1 MPAFTTPVVLI
12 SPAPTS
18 TLLPVTAPVTL
29 KLPPVIASV
38 PAFTPAAVSAPPM
51 VAAPVVC
58 NVETPV
64 KPLPWAS
71 TSCAMKSTPFT
82 IVPLAGSKDICVV
95 FVFRSVTFFTNPL
108 EGSLTVVSRAATFPS
123 TPPTRPSKAVTV
135 SLSAFFAN
143 SSVIVVLIAV
153 FPASVRLL
161 RSVFALPASAVA
173 SAFAVSSVFV
183 ANVFSA
189 SVLEYTSALSALPS
203 SASLSALFAIAA
215 VLSLIFLVNPF
226 VSSPTVSF
234 NVLIFVLFTSITVAL
249 SFVFFTSPL
258 STPPTVFLISSTAVL
273 FALPSSS
280 ASTFVVVY
288 TSVAVLG
295 VEDSSTCTV
304 PSTALATPNPPQRR
318 ESAIRDARRERLV
331 TPPNFSRACS

>member
-1 MPAFTTPVVLI
+1 
-12 SPAPTS
+12 
-18 TLLPVTAPVTL
+18 
-29 KLPPVIASV
+29 
-38 PAFTPAAVSAPPM
+38 M

-123 TPPTRPSKAVTV
+123 TTPTRPSKTVTV

-189 SVLEYTSALSALPS
+189 SVLEYTSALSALS
-203 SASLSALFAIAA
+203 FSALSTYVLSAFFVNSVLTSAFVAYVILASA
-215 VLSLIFLVNPF
+215 LLSLLFSRLAMFAVF
-226 VSSPTVSF
+226 VATSF
-234 NVLIFVLFTSITVAL
+234 AL
-249 SFVFFTSPL
+249 AFEFSF
-258 STPPTVFLISSTAVL
+258 SSTNSLEYVS
-273 FALPSSS
+273 P
-280 ASTFVVVY
+280 VV
-288 TSVAVLG
+288 
-295 VEDSSTCTV
+295 
-304 PSTALATPNPPQRR
+304 
-318 ESAIRDARRERLV
+318 
-331 TPPNFSRACS
+331 